1 MNRDDNTVAIFA
13 ALADPTRLKLL
24 RLLNEQ
30 SESEAICVS
39 ALAMRMGISQPA
51 VSQHLSV
58 LKAAGLVKG
67 ERRGNY
73 MHYLVKPEA
82 LSRCQEALAAALES
96 LESELQ
102 PTGVDL
108 CQGIPCPQQTN
119 KASMRLE
126 HSGSHIDNMR
136 I

>member
-1 MNRDDNTVAIFA
+1 MDRDDNTAAIFA
-13 ALADPTRLKLL
+13 ALADPTRFKLL

-30 SESEAICVS
+30 SKSEAICVS

-58 LKAAGLVKG
+58 LRDAGLVEG

-82 LSRCQEALAAALES
+82 LGRCQESIAATFRFDNRAARIN
-96 LESELQ
+96 
-102 PTGVDL
+102 L
-108 CQGIPCPQQTN
+108 CKSGPCPDQ
-119 KASMRLE
+119 E
-126 HSGSHIDNMR
+126 NMG
-136 I
+136 

>member
-1 MNRDDNTVAIFA
+1 MDRDNNTVAIFA

-39 ALAMRMGISQPA
+39 ALAMLMGISQPA

-58 LKAAGLVKG
+58 LKAAGLVEGKK
-67 ERRGNY
+67 RGNY

-82 LSRCQEALAAALES
+82 LSRCQESIAATFRFENRTARIN
-96 LESELQ
+96 
-102 PTGVDL
+102 PCKNV
-108 CQGIPCPQQTN
+108 PCPD
-119 KASMRLE
+119 R
-126 HSGSHIDNMR
+126 GNMG
-136 I
+136 